1 MNRNIKNILLIL
13 KNLKVNYLLGI
24 FIIFLGVIVETLSI
38 GIFIPVISSI
48 VSLDT
53 LNEIKFIK
61 DLDFLSKFTHQQIV
75 IISVTCLILIFTLRA
90 FFLFFL
96 TWYKAHLQLTIN
108 TRLSKKILFSR
119 LDQEFIEFYKD
130 KSSNLLNLVTLEITN
145 YSSLVLVLFGLVS
158 EFCIFLSISIFIVIY
173 KPVASLT
180 IISIIVILGSL
191 FYLFTKGY
199 TQRQGKIR
207 LINSKKQ
214 LSILNDAIG
223 SFVNIKLYKLQ
234 NFFLDLFSKPNLL
247 LNQSRKKINILKNL
261 PKIWFEFLI
270 VISMSVAVLI
280 LFKSEVDGENVL
292 IVLGVFAAAAYR
304 ILPSITKILSSLQS
318 LKYNFVSVD
327 NIIQFINVE
336 LVKKIN
342 ENQKT
347 IQFENKL
354 NLNNLSFNFKDKI
367 ILSNLSLE
375 IKKNNFIGV
384 TGQTGSGKS
393 TFLHIVSGLL
403 KSDKGE
409 IQSDGVNIYENIE
422 DWRSKIAYLPQKS
435 FYLDDTIKNNII
447 FGSQIENIDNNKF
460 DKIIKICELNGLV
473 RNLKRGAD
481 TLIGENGS
489 KLSGGQLQR
498 IGLARCLYREPK
510 ILLLDESTSALDTD
524 TENKIL
530 KNISEL
536 DLTVIFVTHRKD
548 SLSFCDKVYN
558 LENHNFN
565 HNEKFEK

>member
-38 GIFIPVISSI
+38 GVFIPVISSI